1 MKTGSPEPA
10 SAGALSP
17 VGAADVLAAT
27 LAGAQAALACWEL
40 TQENDLQLVAANEH
54 YLEFIGRPGEDLV
67 GKPLH
72 EVIPSIQDEGVTLM
86 RHVVSSGEPFQLERY
101 ASRGADDDVT
111 YWDLVLMPVRGTG
124 PARLVVSA
132 QDVTQRAESAE
143 NLEAQNRWLRERTE
157 RESVRLQALAR
168 IARAAQGGNLDA
180 ILTAIAEGVKAAFG
194 LDTVINVLDPDRDMY
209 VVRAGSGGGVD
220 RLVGTEN
227 ARSVFEEF
235 LDPRYEVIPDVYFI
249 SHEAMHPT
257 WGKLGDNVV
266 MPVYEWGGAGWH
278 PEDACFIRLRTTEGK
293 DLGIL
298 SVDSPVEQPIPDRSG
313 FELLRLFAAV
323 GANAAENV
331 TLLGEIGS
339 LEAERQMQ
347 TLRKELEEEV
357 VLHRSLLEIG
367 NRLGLASAAASVEIL
382 PLIVE
387 RLGEVVPIQ
396 SATISRVDHALQ
408 SIRPIYHSQAGPVA
422 DAMLRFEIPFG
433 VGATGVAV
441 LQRRSVIANAGE
453 PDGSL
458 AVDVPGTAQDDE
470 HVLAVPVLVDERV
483 RAGLTLHRPGAEPPF
498 TPEDA
503 RRAELFGQ
511 YIMSVL
517 LLLELAETGRELSES
532 RRALAEQVEQLE
544 SLNRMKDEFVANV
557 SHELR
562 TPLTAVIGNVATV
575 ARSGDVLRPEERHD
589 LLDAAERQAKRL
601 AELLENLLATSR
613 LADNAPA
620 IAPLRVD
627 LPSFVEEVA
636 SALRSR
642 APQRAI
648 EVEAPSRAE
657 LVTDPTLLYRILFNL
672 GDNALKYSDDEV
684 RFVIESDDQEA
695 RISVRD
701 RGIGIAPEDVP
712 RVFERFQQLDPS
724 HTRRVGGVGLGL
736 YLSERAARAL
746 GGQIDV
752 ESLPGEGST
761 FTLRLPRNAAPV
773 D

>member
-10 SAGALSP
+10 RTGALSP
-17 VGAADVLAAT
+17 IGAADVLAAT
-27 LAGAQAALACWEL
+27 LAGAQAALACWEM
-40 TQENDLQLVAANEH
+40 TADGDLLLVAANDR
-54 YLEFIGRPGEDLV
+54 YREFIGRPGEDLV
-67 GKPLH
+67 GKPLR
-72 EVIPSIQDEGVTLM
+72 EVYPAIQDESVTLM

-101 ASRGADDDVT
+101 ASRNEDGDVT
-111 YWDLVLMPVRGTG
+111 YWDLVLMPVKGSG
-124 PARLVVSA
+124 PARLVLSA

-168 IARAAQGGNLDA
+168 IARAAQGGGFDA
-180 ILTAIAEGVKAAFG
+180 ILTAVAEGVKAAFG
-194 LDTVINVLDPDRDMY
+194 LDTVINVLDPDRDVY

-227 ARSVFEEF
+227 SRAVFEEF
-235 LDPRYEVIPDVYFI
+235 LDARYEVIPDVYFI

-266 MPVYEWGGAGWH
+266 MPVFEWSGAGWH

-323 GANAAENV
+323 GANATENV

-357 VLHRSLLEIG
+357 ALHRSLLEIG

-453 PDGSL
+453 PDGAI

-483 RAGLTLHRPGAEPPF
+483 RAGLTLHRPGGEPPF

-503 RRAELFGQ
+503 RRAEMYGQ

-532 RRALAEQVEQLE
+532 RRALSEQVEQLE

-642 APQRAI
+642 APQRTV
-648 EVEAPSRAE
+648 EVESPSRVE

-672 GDNALKYSDDEV
+672 GDNALKYSDHEV
-684 RFVIESDDQEA
+684 RFVIESDDEEA

-736 YLSERAARAL
+736 YLSDRAARAL
-746 GGQIDV
+746 GGRIDV
-752 ESLPGEGST
+752 DSRPGEGST
-761 FTLRLPRNAAPV
+761 FTLRVPRSAVAV